1 MRYAIVSDSHANLV
15 ALEAVVR
22 DLEGRAVDEVLLAGD
37 LAQGGPDPAGVLDFV
52 AARGWA
58 AVLGNADEI
67 LLTVAGG
74 LPRAH
79 DEPPAVWERAE
90 WTVERLG
97 PDRIEM
103 LRGLPVAIRRPL
115 PGAGD
120 LVVVHAT
127 PWSVWDVVLPDA
139 PEADAGRML
148 REAGASVLAYG
159 HIHTAYQRRVGSGL
173 LLSAGAVSM
182 SNDADPRPAYTVLA
196 VTGSDVTVTV
206 HRVEVA
212 PEAQAAPMRAAGQT
226 PPEALRAGG
235 PWPVRSTAGQ
245 PVAFTLGGPAA

>member
-37 LAQGGPDPAGVLDFV
+37 LAQGGPDPAGVLDLV

-74 LPRAH
+74 LPRGH

-97 PDRIEM
+97 PDRVER
-103 LRGLPVAIRRPL
+103 LRALPVAIRRPL
-115 PGAGD
+115 PGIGD

-127 PWSVWDVVLPDA
+127 PWSVWDVVRPDA

-182 SNDADPRPAYTVLA
+182 SNDADPRPAYTVLE
-196 VTGSDVTVTV
+196 VTGSEVTVTV

-212 PEAQAAPMRAAGQT
+212 PEAQAAAMRAAGQT
-226 PPEALRAGG
+226 PPDALRAGG
-235 PWPVRSTAGQ
+235 PWPVRSTAGE
-245 PVAFTLGGPAA
+245 PVTFTPGGPAA